1 MSNIDWDFI
10 TGKEGYELVG
20 YVPAQDVSKSG
31 VTIASGFDLGERSVE
46 ELKSGGLPKDLIN
59 KLKPF
64 LGLKGQAAADVAG
77 QLQVTEEE
85 ADKLNKFA
93 KEQSVRLLKSRWKK
107 ATGTDFEDL
116 PTAKATVI
124 ASVAYQYGNLSTRTP
139 NFWEQVTAKNGQ
151 GDWNAAVKNLR
162 NFGDDYGNRRN
173 AEADYFEQNTGSV
186 GAAQPLTHTVQ
197 QGEWLSKIAADRG
210 IDVAELKAA
219 NPDINPDQIQPGQV
233 LQLPAAKGATSMVDE
248 EGNEYEIANLFED
261 TVDFFEDAYDYS
273 KSQLARFLS

>member
-46 ELKSGGLPKDLIN
+46 ELKSGGLPKELIN

-64 LGLKGQAAADVAG
+64 LGLKGEAAVDVAD

-116 PTAKATVI
+116 PKAKATVI
-124 ASVAYQYGNLSTRTP
+124 ASVAYQYGNLSTETP
-139 NFWEQVTAKNGQ
+139 NFWTQVTAENGQ
-151 GDWNAAVKNLR
+151 GDWNAAVNNLR
-162 NFGDDYGNRRN
+162 DFKDAYGNRRN
-173 AEADYFEQNTGSV
+173 AEADYYEQNIGGSPDTYTIKS
-186 GAAQPLTHTVQ
+186 GDTLYQ
-197 QGEWLSKIAADRG
+197 IAAERG
-210 IDVAELKAA
+210 LNAEDLMRMNSILDATT
-219 NPDINPDQIQPGQV
+219 IQPGQQII
-233 LQLPAAKGATSMVDE
+233 LREQEQPQE
-248 EGNEYEIANLFED
+248 EEDSIAQAIQD
-261 TVDFFEDAYDYS
+261 VYDYG
-273 KSQLARFLS
+273 KSQLARLFT